1 MYNHSGFQKGTVM
14 EILNE
19 ILLNPNIA
27 YILLVLGS
35 VLLLMAIVTPGT
47 HLLEGG
53 TFIMLALAGFAIYRL
68 GFNLWA
74 LIVLVLSLV
83 PFVYAIQKPK
93 REIFLAISLLGVIIG
108 SVYLFPS
115 RGWLPSVNP
124 VLALVVS
131 VLSAGFLWLVVRKG
145 ILAHHARPLQD
156 LSALIGKTGEA
167 KTQVHESGSVQ
178 VAGELW
184 SARSEKPIPAG
195 SRVHVIS
202 REGFVLVIEHAD
214 QSKK

>member
-1 MYNHSGFQKGTVM
+1 MD
-14 EILNE
+14 

-27 YILLVLGS
+27 YILLVIGS

-53 TFIMLALAGFAIYRL
+53 ALFMLVLAAYAIYYL

-74 LIVLVLSLV
+74 LIVLILSLV

-93 REIFLAISLLGVIIG
+93 RELFLALSLLGVIIG

-115 RGWLPSVNP
+115 SGWLPAVNP
-124 VLALVVS
+124 LVAVVVS

-145 ILAHHARPLQD
+145 IQAHHARPLQD
-156 LSALIGKTGEA
+156 LSTLIGKTGQA
-167 KTQVHESGSVQ
+167 KTPVQEGGSVQ

-184 SARSEKPIPAG
+184 SARSGKPIPAG
-195 SRVHVIS
+195 SRVRVVS
-202 REGFVLVIEHAD
+202 REGFVLVVELDD
-214 QSKK
+214 QPKM

>member
-1 MYNHSGFQKGTVM
+1 MN
-14 EILNE
+14 

-47 HLLEGG
+47 HFLEFGAL
-53 TFIMLALAGFAIYRL
+53 FVLALAGYAIYNL

-93 REIFLAISLLGVIIG
+93 RELILALSLLGVIVG

-115 RGWLPSVNP
+115 GGWLPAVNP
-124 VLALVVS
+124 VLAVIV
-131 VLSAGFLWLVVRKG
+131 
-145 ILAHHARPLQD
+145 
-156 LSALIGKTGEA
+156 SALTAVFMAGGPQGYPGASRPSTAGPVNLDWKNR
-167 KTQVHESGSVQ
+167 GSQ
-178 VAGELW
+178 DPGARKRFGAGGRRTVE
-184 SARSEKPIPAG
+184 RP
-195 SRVHVIS
+195 
-202 REGFVLVIEHAD
+202 
-214 QSKK
+214 Q

>member
-1 MYNHSGFQKGTVM
+1 MD
-14 EILNE
+14 

-53 TFIMLALAGFAIYRL
+53 AFLLLVLAGYAIYQL

-93 REIFLAISLLGVIIG
+93 RERFLALSLVGIIVG

-115 RGWLPSVNP
+115 GGWLPAVNP
-124 VLALVVS
+124 FLAVIVS
-131 VLSAGFLWLVVRKG
+131 ALTAGFLWLVVRKG
-145 ILAHHARPLQD
+145 IQAHHARPLQD
-156 LSALIGKTGEA
+156 LSTLIGKTGQARTE
-167 KTQVHESGSVQ
+167 VHDSGSVQ
-178 VAGELW
+178 MAGELW
-184 SARSEKPIPAG
+184 SARSEKSIPVG
-195 SRVHVIS
+195 SRVRVVS
-202 REGFVLVIEHAD
+202 REGFVLVVERDD
-214 QSKK
+214 QSK

>member
-1 MYNHSGFQKGTVM
+1 MD
-14 EILNE
+14 
-19 ILLNPNIA
+19 ILLNPNVA

-53 TFIMLALAGFAIYRL
+53 AFFMLALAGYAIYRL

-74 LIVLVLSLV
+74 LIVLILSLV
-83 PFVYAIQKPK
+83 PFIYAIQKPK
-93 REIFLAISLLGVIIG
+93 RELILAISLLGVIIG

-115 RGWLPSVNP
+115 SGWLPAVNP
-124 VLALVVS
+124 VVAVVVS

-145 ILAHHARPLQD
+145 IQAHHARPLQD
-156 LSALIGKTGEA
+156 LSTLIGKIGQA
-167 KTQVHESGSVQ
+167 KTRIEDEGSVQ
-178 VAGELW
+178 MAGELW
-184 SARSEKPIPAG
+184 SARSEKPIAAG
-195 SRVHVIS
+195 SRVRVVS
-202 REGFVLVIEHAD
+202 REGFVLVVTLDE

>member
-1 MYNHSGFQKGTVM
+1 MD
-14 EILNE
+14 ILF
-19 ILLNPNIA
+19 NPNIA

-53 TFIMLALAGFAIYRL
+53 ALFMLALAGIAIYHL

-83 PFVYAIQKPK
+83 PFVYATQKPK
-93 REIFLAISLLGVIIG
+93 RELILALSLLGVIIG

-115 RGWLPSVNP
+115 SGWLPAVNP
-124 VLALVVS
+124 LVAVIVS
-131 VLSAGFLWLVVRKG
+131 ALSAGFLWLVVRKG

-156 LSALIGKTGEA
+156 LSTLIGKIGEA

-184 SARSEKPIPAG
+184 SARSEKSILAG

-202 REGFVLVIEHAD
+202 REGFVLVVEQHD

>member
-1 MYNHSGFQKGTVM
+1 MNIF
-14 EILNE
+14 LD
-19 ILLNPNIA
+19 PNIA

-47 HLLEGG
+47 HLMEGG
-53 TFIMLALAGFAIYRL
+53 AIILLALAGYAIYNL
-68 GFNLWA
+68 GFNWWA
-74 LIVLVLSLV
+74 LILLVLSLV
-83 PFVYAIQKPK
+83 PFIYSIQKPK
-93 REIFLAISLLGVIIG
+93 RELSLAISLVLVVIG

-115 RGWLPSVNP
+115 SGLLPAVNP
-124 VLALVVS
+124 LVALVAS

-156 LSALIGKTGEA
+156 LSTLIGKTGQA
-167 KTQVHESGSVQ
+167 KTHIEDEGSVQ

-184 SARSEKPIPAG
+184 SARSENPIPPG
-195 SRVHVIS
+195 SWVRVLK
-202 REGFVLVIEHAD
+202 REGFVLVVSLDE